1 MSRPTVH
8 RRWLTVSFWSDVTG
22 SRGPGRGP
30 GRTASWRPAQPIQG
44 QTPAARFDRQIQKN
58 RVKSIV
64 SRLLRLISEVFGID
78 EFHADFGSIPAK
90 KEEEGDSDD

>member
-1 MSRPTVH
+1 MNAGVLCFQTEDADFNP
-8 RRWLTVSFWSDVTG
+8 
-22 SRGPGRGP
+22 
-30 GRTASWRPAQPIQG
+30 QPVQG

-64 SRLLRLISEVFGID
+64 SRLLRLISEVFGFN